1 MSFRYFVFWLV
12 CAIAVCPASGQGL
25 AEISG
30 SVRDASGAV
39 VPGADVVV
47 ANESRGVHL
56 SLKTSEAGVFD
67 APSLVPA
74 PGYTVTVDKQ
84 GFAPYQVKD
93 IELQVGENVNV
104 PAQLSVSVAA
114 TQVQVEGTAPLVD
127 ETKADVSQVVDSQ
140 QILDLPINGRR
151 VDTFVL
157 LTPAVTNDGI
167 YGLLTFRG
175 VANGNTFLVDGND
188 TTDQFWVENAGRT
201 RTVSQLSQDAVQ
213 EFQVVS
219 ANFSAEYG
227 RAMGG
232 VVNTVTRSGTNDL
245 HGTAFWF
252 FRNQDFDAR
261 DAFSAINGHDV
272 RNQRGASLGGAI
284 KKDKLFY
291 FFNTDL
297 TNRNFPI
304 SSSII
309 KAGIVN
315 TATEQ
320 WIGCGAPATPAQCSA
335 INGLLPRFFGVLPR
349 TVTSDLG
356 FGRIDYHLS
365 DRNTISASMNYMHW
379 TSPNGIA
386 TGAAVTTG
394 SAISGNGDSAARV
407 REGKLA
413 WTGVPT
419 SNFVNEF
426 RFGWLTDRQT
436 DDVNP
441 ALTGAG
447 LGFLYLSVQSQQIG
461 STYYI
466 PRVEPNE
473 NRYQFADSASWTKG
487 AHTIKFG
494 ADIATTDDYSYFIQY
509 ANGYYTYQTVTNF
522 ALDYS
527 GNTTGV
533 KNWQSYEQ
541 AVGNPVVD
549 TRINDYGF
557 YVQDQW
563 RVTSQLTFNY
573 GARYEYEHIPQ
584 PTHCNQIYTQT
595 CHINSP
601 GTDLMPRLGIA
612 YQANNKTVLRAGYG
626 MFYSRMA
633 GATLQDLY
641 SNNAVTTSTFTLA
654 GTQANQ
660 LAVGPTFPNILSAVP
675 SGINVAATSI
685 QFAAPNLKI
694 PYSEQGTV
702 AIEHEIVPGVALT
715 ASYIWSRGVDLYS
728 IRDLN
733 LPVLGSTSFT
743 YAIDNASGQ
752 QVGSYT
758 TPVYTGSRPD
768 GRFSG
773 IYQDENGVTSFY
785 NAFTLQINKRFSHGL
800 QAALAYT
807 WSHEIDDGQSYGQNT
822 PNLFLSN
829 ANNWLLNGN
838 YKADKGNGL
847 EDQPQRLVFS
857 WVWMPTFTHRSGVFA
872 KYFVNNWELSSIT
885 TINSSRPYASPTI
898 KVNDTPVPGM
908 FSNFTINGSGL
919 SSRVPFLPVNS
930 VWQPAMYRTDAR
942 ISKIIPIEEQYKL
955 YISFEMFN
963 VSNSWSPTAMSSQE
977 YTEAKGA
984 ITQTPGAYGV
994 GTSDGLFPDGTE
1006 ARRMQLSARFTF

>member
-1 MSFRYFVFWLV
+1 MRIRVWAGLLLCV
-12 CAIAVCPASGQGL
+12 AVACPSWGQGL

-30 SVRDASGAV
+30 TVRDASGAV
-39 VPGADVVV
+39 VPGANVVV
-47 ANESRGVHL
+47 SNMSRGVRL
-56 SLKTSEAGVFD
+56 NLKTSDAGVFD
-67 APSLVPA
+67 AFSLIPA
-74 PGYTVTVDKQ
+74 SGYTVTVNKP
-84 GFAPYQVKD
+84 GFSEYQVKD
-93 IELQVGENVNV
+93 IELRVGQNVNIT
-104 PAQLSVSVAA
+104 AALTVSTSA

-127 ETKADVSQVVDSQ
+127 ETKTDVSQVVDSQ

-151 VDTFVL
+151 VDSFVL

-213 EFQVVS
+213 EFEVVS

-252 FRNQDFDAR
+252 FRNLDFDAR
-261 DAFSAINGHDV
+261 DPFTAFNPHDT
-272 RNQRGASLGGAI
+272 RNQRGASLGGPMI
-284 KKDKLFY
+284 KNKLFY
-291 FFNTDL
+291 FFNADL
-297 TNRNFPI
+297 TNRNFPLD
-304 SSSII
+304 SSII
-309 KAGIVN
+309 KAGVVN

-320 WIGCGAPATPAQCSA
+320 WIGCGLPATPAQCA
-335 INGLLPRFFGVLPR
+335 AVNGLLPRFFGVLPR

-365 DRNTISASMNYMHW
+365 DRNTISVSGNYMHW
-379 TSPNGIA
+379 TSPNGIQ

-394 SAISGNGDSAARV
+394 AAISSNGDSAARV

-447 LGFLYLSVQSQQIG
+447 LGFLYLSVQAQQIG

-473 NRYQFADSASWTKG
+473 QRFQFANSASWTKG

-494 ADIATTDDYSYFIQY
+494 VDIATTDDYSYFIQY
-509 ANGYYTYQTVTNF
+509 ANGYYTYQTVSAF
-522 ALDYS
+522 AQDYS
-527 GNTTGV
+527 GNTTGT

-541 AVGNPVVD
+541 AIGNPVVD

-557 YVQDQW
+557 YLQDQW
-563 RVTSQLTFNY
+563 HITPKLTFNY

-584 PTHCNQIYTQT
+584 PTVCNPIYTQT
-595 CHINSP
+595 CHINSS
-601 GTDLMPRLGIA
+601 GTNLMPRVGIA
-612 YQANNKTVLRAGYG
+612 YRLDDKTVVRAGYG

-633 GATLQDLY
+633 GATLQDLF
-641 SNNAVTTSTFTLA
+641 SNNGVTTSTFTLA
-654 GTQANQ
+654 ATQANQ
-660 LAVGPTFPNILSAVP
+660 LAVGPNFPNVLSAVP
-675 SGINVAATSI
+675 SGLNVAATSI
-685 QFAAPNLKI
+685 QFAAPNLKT

-702 AIEHEIVPGVALT
+702 AIERQVAPDVAIT
-715 ASYIWSRGVDLYS
+715 ASYIWSRGIDLYS

-733 LPVLGSTSFT
+733 LPALGSTSFT
-743 YAIDNASGQ
+743 YAIDNANNQ
-752 QVGSYT
+752 QIGSYT

-785 NAFTLQINKRFSHGL
+785 NALTLQINKRFSHGL

-807 WSHEIDDGQSYGQNT
+807 WSHEIDDGQSYGQAT
-822 PNLFLSN
+822 PNLYLSS
-829 ANNWLLNGN
+829 ASNWLLNGN

-857 WVWMPTFTHRSGVFA
+857 WVWLPTFTHRSGAFA
-872 KYFVNNWELSSIT
+872 KYVVNNWELSSIM

-898 KVNDTPVPGM
+898 KVNDTPVAGM

-930 VWQPAMYRTDAR
+930 VWQPAMYRADAR
-942 ISKIIPIEEQYKL
+942 ISKILPFGEQYRL

-963 VSNSWSPTAMSSQE
+963 LSNSWSPTAMSSQE
-977 YTEAKGA
+977 FTEAKGVL
-984 ITQTPGAYGV
+984 TQTPGAYGV

>member
-1 MSFRYFVFWLV
+1 MRIRLPLYSCLLAAAACTAW
-12 CAIAVCPASGQGL
+12 GQAGL

-30 SVRDASGAV
+30 TVRDASGAV

-47 ANESRGVHL
+47 SNALKGVHL
-56 SLKTSEAGVFD
+56 SLKSSEGGVFD
-67 APSLVPA
+67 APALVPSA
-74 PGYTVTVDKQ
+74 GYSVTVNKP
-84 GFAPYQVKD
+84 GFSEYEVKD
-93 IELQVGENVNV
+93 INLEVGQNVNI
-104 PAQLSVSVAA
+104 AASLSVAGTA
-114 TQVQVEGTAPLVD
+114 TQIQVQEAGAPLVN
-127 ETKADVSQVVDSQ
+127 ETKTDVSQVVNSQ

-219 ANFSAEYG
+219 ANYSAEFG

-232 VVNTVTRSGTNDL
+232 VVNTITRSGTNDL

-261 DAFSAINGHDV
+261 DAFQSVNPHDV
-272 RNQRGASLGGAI
+272 RNQRGASLGGPFV
-284 KKDKLFY
+284 KNKLFY
-291 FFNTDL
+291 FFNADL
-297 TNRNFPI
+297 TNRNFPLT
-304 SSSII
+304 SSII
-309 KAGIVN
+309 KAGVVN

-320 WIGCGAPATPAQCSA
+320 WIGCTASAAQCSA

-356 FGRIDYHLS
+356 FGRMDYHLS
-365 DRNTISASMNYMHW
+365 DRNTLSASLNYMHW
-379 TSPNGIA
+379 TSPNGIQ

-394 SAISGNGDSAARV
+394 SAITSNGNSAARV
-407 REGKLA
+407 REGKLT
-413 WTGVPT
+413 WTGIPT

-436 DDVNP
+436 DAINP

-447 LGFLYLSVQSQQIG
+447 LGNLYLSVQAQQIG
-461 STYYI
+461 STYYL

-473 NRYQFADSASWTKG
+473 NRYQFVDSASWTKG
-487 AHTIKFG
+487 AHTVKFG

-509 ANGYYTYQTVTNF
+509 ANGYYTYQTVTAF

-527 GNTTGV
+527 GNTTGA

-541 AVGNPVVD
+541 AIGNPVVD

-563 RVTSQLTFNY
+563 RIGSKLTLNY
-573 GARYEYEHIPQ
+573 GVRYEYEQIPQ
-584 PTHCNQIYTQT
+584 PKQCNPIYTQT

-601 GTDLMPRLGIA
+601 GTDLMPRLGVA
-612 YQANNKTVLRAGYG
+612 YQVDPKTVVRAGYG

-633 GATLQDLY
+633 GATLQDLF
-641 SNNAVTTSTFTLA
+641 SNNGVTTSTFTLTA
-654 GTQANQ
+654 TQANQ
-660 LAVGPTFPNILSAVP
+660 VAVGPVFPNILTAVP
-675 SGINVAATSI
+675 SGINIAATSI

-694 PYSEQGTV
+694 PYSEQGTL
-702 AIEHEIVPGVALT
+702 AIERQLMPDLALT

-733 LPVLGSTSFT
+733 LPVLGSTMFT
-743 YAIDNASGQ
+743 YTIDNASGQ
-752 QVGSYT
+752 SVGTYT

-773 IYQDENGVTSFY
+773 IYQDENGVTSSY
-785 NAFTLQINKRFSHGL
+785 NALTLQLNKRFSHGI
-800 QAALAYT
+800 QAAVAYT

-822 PNLFLSN
+822 PNLYLSS
-829 ANNWLLNGN
+829 ASNWLLNGN
-838 YKADKGNGL
+838 YKADKGDGL

-857 WVWMPTFTHRSGVFA
+857 WVWLPTFTHRSGFFA

-898 KVNDTPVPGM
+898 KVNDTPVSGM

-930 VWQPAMYRTDAR
+930 VWQPAMYRADAR
-942 ISKIIPIEEQYKL
+942 ISKIVPIQERYKL
-955 YISFEMFN
+955 YLSFEVFN
-963 VSNSWSPTAMSSQE
+963 LSNSWSPTAMSSQE
-977 YTEAKGA
+977 YTEAKGVL
-984 ITQTPGAYGV
+984 TLTPGAYGV

>member
-1 MSFRYFVFWLV
+1 MRIRVWAGLLLCV
-12 CAIAVCPASGQGL
+12 AVACPSWGQGL

-30 SVRDASGAV
+30 TVRDASGAV
-39 VPGADVVV
+39 VPGANVVV
-47 ANESRGVHL
+47 SNMSRGVRL
-56 SLKTSEAGVFD
+56 NLKTSDAGVFD
-67 APSLVPA
+67 AFSLIPA
-74 PGYTVTVDKQ
+74 SGYTVTVNKP
-84 GFAPYQVKD
+84 GFSEYQVKD
-93 IELQVGENVNV
+93 IELRVGQNVNIT
-104 PAQLSVSVAA
+104 AALTVSTSA

-127 ETKADVSQVVDSQ
+127 ETKTDVSQVVDSQ

-151 VDTFVL
+151 VDSFVL

-213 EFQVVS
+213 EFEVVS

-252 FRNQDFDAR
+252 FRNLDFDAR
-261 DAFSAINGHDV
+261 DPFTAFNPHDT
-272 RNQRGASLGGAI
+272 RNQRGASLGGPMI
-284 KKDKLFY
+284 KNKLFY
-291 FFNTDL
+291 FFNADL
-297 TNRNFPI
+297 TNRNFPLD
-304 SSSII
+304 SSII
-309 KAGIVN
+309 KAGVVN

-320 WIGCGAPATPAQCSA
+320 WIGCGLPATPAQCA
-335 INGLLPRFFGVLPR
+335 AVNGLLPRFFGVLPR

-365 DRNTISASMNYMHW
+365 DRNTISVSGNYMHW
-379 TSPNGIA
+379 TSPNGIQ

-394 SAISGNGDSAARV
+394 AAISSNGDSAARV

-447 LGFLYLSVQSQQIG
+447 LGFLYLSVQAQQIG

-473 NRYQFADSASWTKG
+473 QRFQFANSASWTKG

-494 ADIATTDDYSYFIQY
+494 VDIATTDDYSYFIQY
-509 ANGYYTYQTVTNF
+509 ANGYYTYQTVSAF
-522 ALDYS
+522 AQDYS
-527 GNTTGV
+527 GNTTGT

-541 AVGNPVVD
+541 AIGNPVVD

-557 YVQDQW
+557 YLQDQW
-563 RVTSQLTFNY
+563 HITPKLTFNY

-584 PTHCNQIYTQT
+584 PTVCNPIYTQT
-595 CHINSP
+595 CHINSS
-601 GTDLMPRLGIA
+601 GTNLMPRVGIA
-612 YQANNKTVLRAGYG
+612 YRLDDKTVVRAGYG

-633 GATLQDLY
+633 GATLQDLF
-641 SNNAVTTSTFTLA
+641 SNNGVTTSTFTLA
-654 GTQANQ
+654 ATQANQ
-660 LAVGPTFPNILSAVP
+660 LAVGPNFPNVLSAVP
-675 SGINVAATSI
+675 SGLNVAATSI
-685 QFAAPNLKI
+685 QFAAPNLKT

-702 AIEHEIVPGVALT
+702 AIERQVAPDVAIT
-715 ASYIWSRGVDLYS
+715 ASYIWSRGIDLYS

-733 LPVLGSTSFT
+733 LPALGSTSFT
-743 YAIDNASGQ
+743 YAIDNANNQ
-752 QVGSYT
+752 QIGSYT

-785 NAFTLQINKRFSHGL
+785 NALTLQINKRFSHGL

-807 WSHEIDDGQSYGQNT
+807 WSHEIDDGQSYGQAT
-822 PNLFLSN
+822 PNLYLSS
-829 ANNWLLNGN
+829 ASNWLLNGN

-857 WVWMPTFTHRSGVFA
+857 WVWLPTFTHRSGAFA
-872 KYFVNNWELSSIT
+872 KYVVNNWELSSIM

-898 KVNDTPVPGM
+898 KVNDTPVAGM

-930 VWQPAMYRTDAR
+930 VWQPAMYRADAR
-942 ISKIIPIEEQYKL
+942 ISKILPFGEQYRL

-963 VSNSWSPTAMSSQE
+963 LSNSWSPTAMSSQE
-977 YTEAKGA
+977 FTEAKGVL
-984 ITQTPGAYGV
+984 TQTPGAYGV

-1006 ARRMQLSARFTF
+1006 ARRLQLSARFTF